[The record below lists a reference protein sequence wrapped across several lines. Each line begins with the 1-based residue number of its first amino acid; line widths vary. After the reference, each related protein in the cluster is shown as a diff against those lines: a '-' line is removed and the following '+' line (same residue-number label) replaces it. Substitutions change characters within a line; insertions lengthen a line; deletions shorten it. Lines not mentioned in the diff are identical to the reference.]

1 MSFNSGESI
10 SGGDSTSLLEESKD
24 KVSRTDLDADEIVGQ
39 LDIDS
44 IFQKVK
50 MPNLMLTKLK
60 VKRSKQAIQD
70 AFSMLNT
77 NMITI
82 DHNLKDLL
90 YLVQDMAQVLYICF
104 DRRVNDISQTQTK
117 MQDRIGGMATRI
129 TNESAKQKKGTA
141 EAVEKLESNIMNQV

>member
-24 KVSRTDLDADEIVGQ
+24 KVDLDADEIVGQ

-50 MPNLMLTKLK
+50 MPNLLLTKLK

-90 YLVQDMAQVLYICF
+90 YFMQDMAQVMYICF
-104 DRRVNDISQTQTK
+104 DRRVGDIS
-117 MQDRIGGMATRI
+117 
-129 TNESAKQKKGTA
+129 
-141 EAVEKLESNIMNQV
+141 